1 MDLRRQTTLACDLTI
16 EGIGVHSGKPARLD
30 LRPAAAGAGIRF
42 VDASGQGIAVRPE
55 TVASTDL
62 STLIGDPN
70 GFHVS
75 TVEHLMSALAGT
87 GIDNVEIAITG
98 TEVPIL
104 DGSAIEFVTAFE
116 GAGIAEL
123 DRPIDAIR
131 VVAPVR
137 VENGAAWAEF
147 VPHEQARFEIEI
159 EFPSPAIGRQKIA
172 FDLTPE
178 TYAREIAPARTFGFM
193 RDVEHMR
200 SRNLALGGS
209 LDNAVVLD
217 EYRVLN
223 NEGLRYEDE
232 FVRHKILDAIGD
244 LYLLGHSVIGSY
256 TAYKSGHQLNNR
268 LLRALIEDRQAW
280 ELVSFEDESRA
291 PIAYVRGILAAA

>member
-1 MDLRRQTTLACDLTI
+1 MDLRRQTTLARDLVV

-30 LRPAAAGAGIRF
+30 LRPAAAGTGIRF

-62 STLIGDPN
+62 STLIGDPS

-75 TVEHLMSALAGT
+75 TVEHLMSALAGA
-87 GIDNVEIAITG
+87 GIDNVEIAISG

-104 DGSAIEFVTAFE
+104 DGSAIEFVTAFK

-123 DRPIDAIR
+123 DRPVDAIR
-131 VVAPVR
+131 VIAPVR

-159 EFPSPAIGRQKIA
+159 EFPSAAIGRQKIA
-172 FDLTPE
+172 FDLEPE

-193 RDVEHMR
+193 RDVER
-200 SRNLALGGS
+200 LWAAGLALGSS
-209 LDNAVVLD
+209 LENSVVIGED
-217 EYRVLN
+217 DRVVN
-223 NEGLRYEDE
+223 PAGLRFADE
-232 FVRHKILDAIGD
+232 FVRHKALDAVGD
-244 LYLLGHSVIGSY
+244 LAIGGVAIIGCYRSFRGGH
-256 TAYKSGHQLNNR
+256 KLN
-268 LLRALIEDRQAW
+268 AA
-280 ELVSFEDESRA
+280 A
-291 PIAYVRGILAAA
+291 LAALLASPDAFERL

>member
-1 MDLRRQTTLACDLTI
+1 MDLRRQTTLARDLSI
-16 EGIGVHSGKPARLD
+16 EGVGVHSGMPARLD
-30 LRPAAAGAGIRF
+30 LRPAATGTGIRF

-87 GIDNVEIAITG
+87 GIDNVEIEILG

-104 DGSAIEFVTAFE
+104 DGSAIEFVTALKS
-116 GAGIAEL
+116 AGIIEL
-123 DRPIDAIR
+123 DKPVDAIR

-147 VPHEQARFEIEI
+147 VPHERARFEIEI
-159 EFPSPAIGRQKIA
+159 DFPSPAIGRQQVV
-172 FDLTPE
+172 FDLDPE

-193 RDVEHMR
+193 RDVER
-200 SRNLALGGS
+200 LWAAGLALGSS
-209 LDNAVVLD
+209 LENSVVIGED
-217 EYRVLN
+217 DRIVN
-223 NEGLRYEDE
+223 PDGLRFTDE
-232 FVRHKILDAIGD
+232 FVRHKALDAVGD
-244 LYLLGHSVIGSY
+244 LAIGGVAIVGCYRSFRGGH
-256 TAYKSGHQLNNR
+256 KLN
-268 LLRALIEDRQAW
+268 AA
-280 ELVSFEDESRA
+280 A
-291 PIAYVRGILAAA
+291 LAALLASPDAFERL

>member
-1 MDLRRQTTLACDLTI
+1 MDLRRQTTLARDLVI
-16 EGIGVHSGKPARLD
+16 EGVGVHSGKPARLE
-30 LRPAAAGAGIRF
+30 LRPAGAGTGIRF

-87 GIDNVEIAITG
+87 GIDNVEIAISG

-131 VVAPVR
+131 VIAPVR

-147 VPHEQARFEIEI
+147 VPHEQARFEVEI

-172 FDLTPE
+172 FDLQPE

-193 RDVEHMR
+193 RDVER
-200 SRNLALGGS
+200 LWAAGLALGSS
-209 LDNAVVLD
+209 LENSVVIGED
-217 EYRVLN
+217 DRVVN
-223 NEGLRYEDE
+223 PAGLRFADE
-232 FVRHKILDAIGD
+232 FVRHKALDAVGD
-244 LYLLGHSVIGSY
+244 LAIGGAAIVGCYRSFRGGH
-256 TAYKSGHQLNNR
+256 KLN
-268 LLRALIEDRQAW
+268 AA
-280 ELVSFEDESRA
+280 A
-291 PIAYVRGILAAA
+291 LAALLASPDAFERL

>member
-193 RDVEHMR
+193 RDVER
-200 SRNLALGGS
+200 LWAAGLALGSS
-209 LDNAVVLD
+209 LENSVVIGED
-217 EYRVLN
+217 DRVVN
-223 NEGLRYEDE
+223 PAGLRFADE
-232 FVRHKILDAIGD
+232 FVRHKALDAVGD
-244 LYLLGHSVIGSY
+244 LAIGGFAILGCYRSFRG
-256 TAYKSGHQLNNR
+256 GHKLN
-268 LLRALIEDRQAW
+268 AA
-280 ELVSFEDESRA
+280 A
-291 PIAYVRGILAAA
+291 LAALLARPDAFERL